1 MTLQSLILLA
11 LRASIVLSV
20 FAIGLEARFGVAAY
34 LLRRPGLLVRSAL
47 AMNVVMPIVAAAM
60 ALWFDLPEAAEV
72 SLVAL
77 AVSPIPP
84 VLPKKQIK
92 ARGESSYAIGL
103 LVGAAA
109 VAVVF
114 VPLAVE
120 LLGLTFKT
128 PVHISPWP
136 IAKLVLATVLAPL
149 AAGML
154 AGRLAPELAA
164 RFARPVALIASLALA
179 VAFLAVLL
187 TAWPSI
193 VALAGSGALRAIAA
207 FVLIGL
213 AVGHFCGGPDPHHR
227 TVLALATATRHPG
240 VAMAIGSASFPGQ
253 KAVLPILLLY
263 LVAGA
268 VLTVPYVMWRTRVG

>member
-1 MTLQSLILLA
+1 
-11 LRASIVLSV
+11 
-20 FAIGLEARFGVAAY
+20 
-34 LLRRPGLLVRSAL
+34 
-47 AMNVVMPIVAAAM
+47 
-60 ALWFDLPEAAEV
+60 
-72 SLVAL
+72 
-77 AVSPIPP
+77 
-84 VLPKKQIK
+84 
-92 ARGESSYAIGL
+92 
-103 LVGAAA
+103 AAA

-154 AGRLAPELAA
+154 AG

-227 TVLALATATRHPG
+227 TVLA
-240 VAMAIGSASFPGQ
+240 
-253 KAVLPILLLY
+253 
-263 LVAGA
+263 
-268 VLTVPYVMWRTRVG
+268 